1 MDSGYP
7 ECDVLVQPKFD
18 TLRPFDHQRSAWDE
32 LDRHYDDPSQH
43 AGMLVVPTGGGK
55 TLIAVRWALRKH
67 LAQGGR
73 ILWLSHRRSLLRQAF
88 SEFKKSAFL
97 LPESKG
103 QLRLIAVSG
112 EDRAWSNV
120 ASGHDVVLGTIQT
133 ASLPGNRPALE
144 LMVEQAKAPGLLVI
158 VDEAHHASAPSYQR
172 VLKLLLES
180 HCRLLGLTAT
190 PVRMSDSDT
199 LRLANTFRKI
209 VYQVDKKDLIE
220 AEILSTPILET
231 VQTKVEFEREFT
243 EADYAHLRRF
253 GELSDRVLQ
262 RIANHSARNRLIV
275 DHFLKKKDNY
285 GKTLIFAV
293 DTLHVHTLVDEFK
306 RKNVPVEWVDYTRG
320 DSDQVIRQFREQPI
334 PPILINVEMLTEG
347 VDIPMTQTVFLVRP
361 TRSDALLSQM
371 IGRAPRGPRAGGTRE
386 AHLVTFVDT
395 WKQFHPLDVEYVL
408 GLGEI
413 EEGDN
418 QPPLPANL
426 VPIAPEL
433 ISAAYELVRSNGPR

>member
-7 ECDVLVQPKFD
+7 ECDVLVQPKPD
-18 TLRPFDHQRSAWDE
+18 TLRPYGHQQSAWDALE
-32 LDRHYDDPSQH
+32 RHYEDGSQQ

-55 TLIAVRWALRKH
+55 TLIAVRWALRNH

-73 ILWLSHRRSLLRQAF
+73 ILWLTHRRSLLRQAF
-88 SEFKKSAFL
+88 SEFKKSAHA

-112 EDRAWSNV
+112 EDRAWSSV
-120 ASGHDVVLGTIQT
+120 APGHDVVLATIQT
-133 ASLPGNRPALE
+133 ACLPGNWPALE
-144 LMVEQAKAPGLLVI
+144 LMVEQAKATGVLVI

-172 VLKLLLES
+172 VLKSLLDIG
-180 HCRLLGLTAT
+180 CRLLGLTAT
-190 PVRMSDSDT
+190 PVRMSENDT
-199 LRLANTFRKI
+199 RILANTFREI

-243 EADYAHLRRF
+243 DSDYAHLRRF
-253 GELSDRVLQ
+253 DELSDRVLQ
-262 RIANHSARNRLIV
+262 RIAKHSDRNRLIV
-275 DHFLKKKDNY
+275 DHFLKKDDY

-293 DTLHVHTLVDEFK
+293 DTLHVRTLVDEFK

-320 DSDQVIRQFREQPI
+320 DSEQVIRQFREQPI

-347 VDIPMTQTVFLVRP
+347 VDIPKTQTVFLVRP
-361 TRSDALLSQM
+361 SRSDALLTQM
-371 IGRAPRGPRAGGTRE
+371 IGRALRGPKAGGTRE

-395 WKQFHPLDVEYVL
+395 WKQFHPL
-408 GLGEI
+408 G
-413 EEGDN
+413 
-418 QPPLPANL
+418 
-426 VPIAPEL
+426 VPGTGVPGTPFQTPK
-433 ISAAYELVRSNGPR
+433 N